1 MQLRSTP
8 TTDPTTR
15 PGGHVTMSSDSVDR
29 LGFMITNLDGG
40 GAERTV
46 SNLARGFS
54 DHHRQL
60 LLFEDSIVYPFDG
73 DVHVVDIP
81 IMGDLSRTRKIYE
94 VGRGLVELNRRRR
107 SLQLDTCLSFLT
119 WPNLFNVLSSGD
131 ERTIISVR
139 NNPSRAIR
147 GPYAPVLKAMI
158 RAVYPRADHIVAI
171 SEDVRRD
178 LIEHFGVAPDR
189 VTTIYNPIQFDDV
202 RHQATA
208 ELPEPLRGIEDV
220 PTVISVGRLAL
231 QKGQWH
237 LIRAFSRVHRRV
249 DNSTLLLL
257 GVGPFRDYLVEL
269 AQDLGLA
276 VWAHDVPGQGHPLD
290 YDVVFWG
297 FAQNPFPI
305 LSASDVFAF
314 PSLWEGLGNVLLES
328 LTCELPVVSADCRSG
343 PREILAPDTPID
355 TRTQDAEWADF
366 GVLLPVCDGERR
378 DHIAPLTDEESLWA
392 EVLTELLTD
401 EQTCHHYAT
410 RGRMRASDFGLDDIT
425 EQWRQLL
432 GYTQLPNP
440 SQS

>member
-1 MQLRSTP
+1 
-8 TTDPTTR
+8 
-15 PGGHVTMSSDSVDR
+15 
-29 LGFMITNLDGG
+29 MITNLDGG

-60 LLFEDSIVYPFDG
+60 LLFEDNIVYPFDG
-73 DVHVVDIP
+73 DVHIVDIP
-81 IMGDLSRTRKIYE
+81 IMSDLSRSRKIYKMC
-94 VGRGLVELNRRRR
+94 RGLVELGRRRR

-119 WPNLFNVLSSGD
+119 WPNLFNVLSSGN

-147 GPYAPVLKAMI
+147 GPYAPVLKTMI

-178 LIEHFGVAPDR
+178 LIEHFGVDPDR
-189 VTTIYNPIQFDDV
+189 ITTIYNPIQFDDV
-202 RHQATA
+202 RHKSTA
-208 ELPEPLRGIEDV
+208 ELPEQLQGLEDV

-237 LIRAFSRVHRRV
+237 LIRAFSNINRSV

-269 AQDLGLA
+269 AQNLGLA
-276 VWAHDVPGQGHPLD
+276 VWAHDVPGQGPPVD

-297 FAQNPFPI
+297 FSDNPFPI
-305 LSASDVFAF
+305 LSASDIFAF

-328 LTCELPVVSADCRSG
+328 LACELPVVSADCRSG
-343 PREILAPDTPID
+343 PREILAPESSIK
-355 TRTQDAEWADF
+355 TRAGQPEWADY
-366 GVLLPVCDGERR
+366 GVLVPVCDGEQY
-378 DHIAPLTDEESLWA
+378 DHTVPLTDHEEMWA
-392 EVLTELLTD
+392 DVVKTLLTD
-401 EQTCHHYAT
+401 DDTRHHYAL
-410 RGRMRASDFGLDDIT
+410 RGRRRAADFALDDIT

-432 GYTQLPNP
+432 DTPR
-440 SQS
+440 